1 MELSQLRREIDAI
14 DAELVKLFCDRMELS
29 AKVADYKK
37 ANNLPIHHPVR
48 EQEILET
55 IGQQSSPN
63 LAEYVKDLYRAIFAI
78 SRDYQTKRNSEV
90 SE

>member
-1 MELSQLRREIDAI
+1 
-14 DAELVKLFCDRMELS
+14 
-29 AKVADYKK
+29 
-37 ANNLPIHHPVR
+37 VR

-90 SE
+90 AE